1 VHQPTLFDPTPYERP
16 RTAPDGGRTLL
27 VASSG
32 GHLKQLHQLRPRLRG
47 LGDEV
52 TWVTFDTPQSRS
64 LLAGERVVF
73 ARYTAPRDLAG
84 VLANT
89 RLARRLLAGGEVA
102 DVVSTG
108 SAIALSFLPL
118 ARAAGAS
125 CHYIES
131 ATRVLGPSATGRLL
145 GRVPGINLYNQH
157 SAWAAG
163 AWRYAGSVFDGFRAV
178 DAPAPFPPRRVVVT
192 LGTMETYG
200 FRRLLER
207 LVAILPPEAEVLW
220 QTGCTRTEGL
230 GIDARRAVGARELEQ
245 AMREAD
251 LVVSHAGTGSALA
264 ALEAGRCP
272 VLVPR
277 SSALGEHV
285 DDHQVQ
291 VADDLAARGLALRA
305 APEELSMRLL
315 MAAAARRVERS
326 EHPPAIRLTA
336 GRPRPARRAAA
347 VATRG

>member
-1 VHQPTLFDPTPYERP
+1 MQQTTLFDASVYER
-16 RTAPDGGRTLL
+16 RRGETLL
-27 VASSG
+27 VASAG

-47 LGDEV
+47 LGEDV

-64 LLAGERVVF
+64 LLEGERVVF
-73 ARYTAPRDLAG
+73 ARYTAPRDVAG

-89 RLARRLLAGGEVA
+89 RIARKLLAGGRVRN
-102 DVVSTG
+102 VVSTG

-118 ARAAGAS
+118 ARAAGAD

-157 SAWAAG
+157 AGWASG
-163 AWRYAGSVFDGFRAV
+163 SWQYAGSVFEGFEALA
-178 DAPAPFPPRRVVVT
+178 APATYPPRKVVVT

-200 FRRLLER
+200 FRRLVEHLLR
-207 LVAILPPEAEVLW
+207 VLPADAETLW
-220 QTGCTRTEGL
+220 QTGCTDTDGL

-272 VLVPR
+272 LLVPR

-291 VADDLAARGLALRA
+291 VADELAGRGLAIKA
-305 APEELSMRLL
+305 APEELTVELL
-315 MAAAARRVERS
+315 LAASGRRIERREAAPPIHLG
-326 EHPPAIRLTA
+326 EH
-336 GRPRPARRAAA
+336 RPRPGRRREVMA
-347 VATRG
+347 

>member
-1 VHQPTLFDPTPYERP
+1 MQQTTLFDASVYEHP
-16 RTAPDGGRTLL
+16 SGRGETLL
-27 VASSG
+27 VASAG

-47 LGDEV
+47 LGEDV

-64 LLAGERVVF
+64 LLEGERVVF
-73 ARYTAPRDLAG
+73 ARYTAPRDVAG

-89 RLARRLLAGGEVA
+89 RIARRLLTGGRVGN
-102 DVVSTG
+102 VVSTG

-131 ATRVLGPSATGRLL
+131 ATRVLGPSATGKLL

-157 SAWAAG
+157 AGWASG
-163 AWRYAGSVFDGFRAV
+163 AWQYAGSVFEGYA
-178 DAPAPFPPRRVVVT
+178 ALPAAAYPPRKVVVT

-200 FRRLLER
+200 FRRLVEQ
-207 LVAILPPEAEVLW
+207 LVRVLPADAETLW
-220 QTGCTRTEGL
+220 QTGCTGTEGL

-277 SSALGEHV
+277 ASARGEHV

-291 VADDLAARGLALRA
+291 VADELAARGLAVTA
-305 APEELSMRLL
+305 APEELTMELL
-315 MAAAARRVERS
+315 AGAAGRRIERIDAA
-326 EHPPAIRLTA
+326 PAIHLT
-336 GRPRPARRAAA
+336 GHKPRPGRRRAVTA
-347 VATRG
+347 